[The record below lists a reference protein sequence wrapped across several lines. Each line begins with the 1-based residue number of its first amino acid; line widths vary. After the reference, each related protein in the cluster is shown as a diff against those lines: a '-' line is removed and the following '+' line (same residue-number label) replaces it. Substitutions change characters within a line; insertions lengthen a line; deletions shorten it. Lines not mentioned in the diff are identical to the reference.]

1 MTNLPGDE
9 LITNALAN
17 EMYWNSL
24 ADEYQTTTRISC
36 HHFHLGPLLP
46 DAASFGLLPENLQG
60 KMCLEIGSGA
70 GQNSLFLASQGAI
83 CLATDI
89 AEKQLNEGRR
99 LAADSGLSDRVSFQV
114 VNMDDLPLKDLAS
127 ETGYD
132 LIHSTY
138 ALPFADNPALV
149 IHQLAGLLKPGGQ
162 LLITTGHPLFA
173 GEWIELDENEEGLFL
188 TDYFN
193 PPPEVRFEELEE
205 GDVFIASRT
214 VPIGLTV
221 QWLLDAGLVLEAFLE
236 PEPLPVPTF
245 SMDEIARL
253 VPYSSPLW
261 IELYPQIAKVPVVAV
276 FSARKPNKFSF

>member
-1 MTNLPGDE
+1 MLQNEYL
-9 LITNALAN
+9 LAKIGFDTAEN
-17 EMYWNSL
+17 ERFNF
-24 ADEYQTTTRISC
+24 D
-36 HHFHLGPLLP
+36 
-46 DAASFGLLPENLQG
+46 SFGSLQEFN
-60 KMCLEIGSGA
+60 CDQPVA
-70 GQNSLFLASQGAI
+70 PVQ
-83 CLATDI
+83 
-89 AEKQLNEGRR
+89 GRR